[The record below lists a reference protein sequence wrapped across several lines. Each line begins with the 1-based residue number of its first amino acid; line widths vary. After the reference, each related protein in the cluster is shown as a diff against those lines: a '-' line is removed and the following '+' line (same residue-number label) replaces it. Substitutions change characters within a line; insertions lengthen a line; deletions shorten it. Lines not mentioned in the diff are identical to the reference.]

1 MDSIK
6 EAQQDMRWAYFGG
19 GTGAI
24 SSATAWLAAGFVA
37 TFVSPKA
44 GIVTIILAGMLI
56 FPASVLLS
64 KLLGR
69 SGKHAKE
76 NPLAPL
82 AIYGTVWMLFS
93 IAIAFVL
100 SLFRPDL
107 FFPAMLLVIGGRYL
121 TFETLYG
128 MKVYLFFG
136 VALAV
141 AGFLLA
147 VFHAPTNLGAF
158 AGAFIEYGFGF
169 LILALSNKKNT

>member
-1 MDSIK
+1 MP
-6 EAQQDMRWAYFGG
+6 
-19 GTGAI
+19 
-24 SSATAWLAAGFVA
+24 SASAWLVAALVA

-44 GIVTIILAGMLI
+44 GIITILFAGMLI
-56 FPASVLLS
+56 FPVSVVLS

-69 SGKHAKE
+69 TGKHRKE

-82 AIYGTVWMLFS
+82 AIYGTIWMILS
-93 IAIAFVL
+93 IPIAFLL
-100 SLFRPDL
+100 SFFRPDL

-136 VALAV
+136 VALAI

-147 VFHAPTNLGAF
+147 MFQAPTNLGAF
-158 AGAFIEYGFGF
+158 IGAFIEYGFGI
-169 LILALSNKKNT
+169 LIFTQTKKKST